1 MRKQKAFNWNYL
13 FSHNKKQNVTSFYY
27 KMYDW
32 IEIDFKYGDGVPSS
46 RITNE
51 IILQS
56 EYKVIQ
62 TGTVWQNGYVTN
74 ETTGRKLGMSVN
86 NKGRGRIKVCPPKF
100 ILGNNAQEVSI
111 KETFH
116 LFEDLSHMIGIDLG
130 DAIIRSL
137 DVTHTAITDFTPEAY
152 FPYLC
157 NQTGQIRWQLD
168 TTLYYGKNGGNKK
181 NSKKFYD
188 KTREV
193 DTRKTWGG
201 RQTMPLELKGKELT
215 RFEVGLGNHRST
227 SKVIGQDACLGHLF
241 MEESVEKLHNHW
253 LDSYSTIP
261 KNTDINFN
269 YIAGMGAKEVQ
280 DELIFKAL
288 ANYGRIN
295 IENEIELAFKMGAFK
310 DRQSKYYAKKNLL
323 KAFEDRATPNDLM
336 KELDRKILGVEPLW
350 E

>member
-1 MRKQKAFNWNYL
+1 
-13 FSHNKKQNVTSFYY
+13 
-27 KMYDW
+27 MYDW

-181 NSKKFYD
+181 
-188 KTREV
+188 
-193 DTRKTWGG
+193 
-201 RQTMPLELKGKELT
+201 
-215 RFEVGLGNHRST
+215 
-227 SKVIGQDACLGHLF
+227 
-241 MEESVEKLHNHW
+241 
-253 LDSYSTIP
+253 
-261 KNTDINFN
+261 
-269 YIAGMGAKEVQ
+269 
-280 DELIFKAL
+280 
-288 ANYGRIN
+288 
-295 IENEIELAFKMGAFK
+295 
-310 DRQSKYYAKKNLL
+310 
-323 KAFEDRATPNDLM
+323 
-336 KELDRKILGVEPLW
+336 
-350 E
+350 